1 MIAAEPEPPITPI
14 SDCPIW
20 LALYD
25 MGFSLI
31 PLKPRDKTPLIP
43 WRAHQ
48 KRRASRSTI
57 EAWYRATPNA
67 NIGIVTGAISGL
79 VVLDLD
85 DDEAIAEAERRGLP
99 DTLMVRTGKGQ
110 HVYFRHPGYKIT
122 NRAGFL
128 PGMDIRGDGGYIVGP
143 GSLHPSGAVYAWEK
157 PPGQFT
163 LAEMPEWLIEA
174 LSGSPR
180 LAELVTKGAA
190 PKARI
195 VSQASTAGHKPP
207 KGAPD
212 PSETEPAIAC
222 AVEAGLAGLLDEL
235 LGKPSVKTARE
246 WRYRRKGSLSVRVD
260 SAKPGQWFDHE
271 AGRGGGLVALAM
283 HVLGCDHA
291 RARDWVAERIGVWPP
306 VAGTPTAPE
315 PSREALAAKARQE
328 AQRILAEAKP
338 APADHAYLIA
348 KGIQPHGILIDGKE
362 RLVIGLRDI
371 DGIIHTVQRID
382 ARGNKRFLT
391 GGIKADHFAVIGE
404 WTADTPHLLVC
415 EGWATGASIHEATGD
430 PVVVAFDAGNLIR
443 VTGVLRRRHSNIELT
458 IVADNDARTDRAD
471 NPGVEAATQAAQDN
485 DARLAVPDCA
495 GDANDLVQAKG
506 LDALKAVIAAAV
518 WVGAKEPTYPE
529 PEHGVAGARAQ
540 LASHI
545 AAFVGEVKTYQEAL
559 QARLREGKESEAPW
573 PTPPAMGLPVDVGLG
588 KTSQVRDQVIADIK
602 SDRIR
607 SGKVVFAVPRHDLG
621 EEQVEAFKAAGI
633 NAVLWKG
640 RSAPDPTPENPDQ
653 RMCRDL
659 GAQADALTAQLA
671 VEQTACAVNRD
682 GKDYK
687 CQYFE
692 VCGYQRQ
699 KRRAVYAQVI
709 ICAHD
714 SLFHAMPQVIGR
726 PSLLVIDEGFWQAG
740 LRGTDSPVQIT
751 IDSLDPSEKELR
763 CYDGKGQ
770 YDYPETQFLI
780 TYRLKL
786 WEVLQSTK
794 SGPLRYADLKASG
807 LTPKNC
813 RDAASLERMRL
824 RNPGLLPGM
833 GPKERARKLSKVIPG
848 EDACWTPPGRAAA
861 MWRIL
866 ADALDERR
874 DAWGVEVGRMHT
886 EEGTVRTLDLYWHAS
901 LRKGWVA
908 ATPVLHID
916 ATMRGELVQPYLPG
930 ITVAPPVR
938 AQTPHVRIRQV
949 LNAPVSA
956 KALTPMPQAK
966 EREHTTAANN
976 QRALRTY
983 LTSRAAEVGT
993 DGQTLLAIGQMRA
1006 LEALSKAPLPANLET
1021 AHFNALSGMD
1031 RWGRVA
1037 GMVIMGR
1044 TLPAPAV
1051 IAKLQIALTGRPPKE
1066 DNDNQSWWYPL
1077 TERVIRRPNGRSR
1090 IVMGE
1095 HHPDPIAEA
1104 IRWNICEAELVQAL
1118 GRGRGVNRTAESP
1131 LQIDLL
1137 TDIVLPITADEV
1149 IDWTDLVPSR
1159 TDMMASR
1166 GVVLDNA
1173 ADRAKCFPDLWS
1185 SRDIAKKDTQ
1195 RRGTNCYYKI
1205 FYNSEMSP
1213 SSAAVTYRPEGS
1225 GQKMRSAMFNLDL
1238 IPDPAAWLAERLGE
1252 LAACEVVTCAD
1263 LAA

>member
-1 MIAAEPEPPITPI
+1 MTVTVCSTPCHSRI
-14 SDCPIW
+14 RRVPTI
-20 LALYD
+20 
-25 MGFSLI
+25 GFRSA
-31 PLKPRDKTPLIP
+31 RT
-43 WRAHQ
+43 
-48 KRRASRSTI
+48 RR
-57 EAWYRATPNA
+57 
-67 NIGIVTGAISGL
+67 V
-79 VVLDLD
+79 
-85 DDEAIAEAERRGLP
+85 
-99 DTLMVRTGKGQ
+99 
-110 HVYFRHPGYKIT
+110 
-122 NRAGFL
+122 
-128 PGMDIRGDGGYIVGP
+128 
-143 GSLHPSGAVYAWEK
+143 
-157 PPGQFT
+157 
-163 LAEMPEWLIEA
+163 
-174 LSGSPR
+174 
-180 LAELVTKGAA
+180 
-190 PKARI
+190 
-195 VSQASTAGHKPP
+195 
-207 KGAPD
+207 
-212 PSETEPAIAC
+212 
-222 AVEAGLAGLLDEL
+222 
-235 LGKPSVKTARE
+235 
-246 WRYRRKGSLSVRVD
+246 
-260 SAKPGQWFDHE
+260 
-271 AGRGGGLVALAM
+271 
-283 HVLGCDHA
+283 
-291 RARDWVAERIGVWPP
+291 
-306 VAGTPTAPE
+306 
-315 PSREALAAKARQE
+315 E
-328 AQRILAEAKP
+328 AQRILAEAKL
-338 APADHAYLIA
+338 APADHPYLVA
-348 KGIQPHGILIDGKE
+348 KGIQPHSILIDGE
-362 RLVIGLRDI
+362 GRLVIGLRDI

-382 ARGNKRFLT
+382 PRGNKRFLT

-458 IVADNDARTDRAD
+458 IVADNDARADRAD

-529 PEHGVAGARAQ
+529 PEHDVAGARAQ
-540 LASHI
+540 LSSHI
-545 AAFVGEVKTYQEAL
+545 AAFMVEVGQYQKAL
-559 QARLREGKESEAPW
+559 QTRLQEGKTSDAPW
-573 PTPPAMGLPVDVGLG
+573 PIPPVLGLPVDVGLG
-588 KTSQVRDQVIADIK
+588 KTSQVRDQVIAAL
-602 SDRIR
+602 R
-607 SGKVVFAVPRHDLG
+607 SGCLGRGRVVFAVPRHDLG

-640 RSAPDPTPENPDQ
+640 RSAPDPTPENSDQ

-671 VEQTACAVNRD
+671 VEQTACAVSRD

-687 CQYFE
+687 CPHFE

-726 PSLLVIDEGFWQAG
+726 PTLLVIDEGFWQAG

-794 SGPLRYADLKASG
+794 SGPLRYADLKATG
-807 LTPKNC
+807 LTPQNC

-833 GPKERARKLSKVIPG
+833 GPQERARKLSKVIPG
-848 EDACWTPPGRAAA
+848 EGVCWTPPGRAAA

-866 ADALDERR
+866 ADALEERR
-874 DAWGVEVGRMHT
+874 DAWGVEIGRMHT
-886 EEGTVRTLDLYWHAS
+886 EQGTVRTLDLYWHAA

-908 ATPVLHID
+908 TTPVLHID

-930 ITVAPPVR
+930 ITIAPAVR
-938 AQTPHVRIRQV
+938 ARMPHVRIRQV

-956 KALTPMPQAK
+956 KALAPMPQAK

-983 LTSRAAEVGT
+983 LTSRATEVGT
-993 DGQTLLAIGQMRA
+993 GGQTILGIGQMRA
-1006 LEALSKAPLPANLET
+1006 LEALDNGTLPANLET
-1021 AHFNALSGMD
+1021 AHFNALSGLD
-1031 RWGRVA
+1031 RWGRIA

-1090 IVMGE
+1090 MVMGE

-1104 IRWNICEAELVQAL
+1104 IRWNISEAELVQAL

-1149 IDWTDLVPSR
+1149 IDWANLVPSR
-1159 TDMMASR
+1159 TDMMAAR

-1173 ADRAKCFPDLWS
+1173 ADRARCFPDLWPNYEAA
-1185 SRDIAKKDTQ
+1185 RKDGQ
-1195 RRGTNCYYKI
+1195 RTGTNCYYRI
-1205 FYNSEMSP
+1205 FYNSEMSR

-1225 GQKMRSAMFNLDL
+1225 GQKIRSAMFNLDL
-1238 IPDPAAWLAERLGE
+1238 ISDPAAWLTERLGP
-1252 LAACEVVTCAD
+1252 LADCEFVTDAD

>member
-1 MIAAEPEPPITPI
+1 MIAAEQEPPITPTP
-14 SDCPIW
+14 DCPTW

-43 WRAHQ
+43 WRAYQ
-48 KRRASRSTI
+48 KRRASRSDI
-57 EAWYRATPNA
+57 EGWYKATPNA
-67 NIGIVTGAISGL
+67 NIGIVTGAINGL

-85 DDEAIAEAERRGLP
+85 NDEAIAEAGRLGLP
-99 DTLMVRTGKGQ
+99 DTLMVRTGKGR

-157 PPGQFT
+157 SPGPFT
-163 LAEMPEWLIEA
+163 LAEMPDWLVEA
-174 LSGSPR
+174 LSSSPR
-180 LAELVTKGAA
+180 LVEPVTKDAPNKAA
-190 PKARI
+190 LT
-195 VSQASTAGHKPP
+195 SQASAAGNKRA

-212 PSETEPAIAC
+212 LSETEPAISR
-222 AVEAGLAGLLDEL
+222 AVEAELARLLDEL
-235 LGKPSVKTARE
+235 LGNPSVKTARE
-246 WRYRRKGSLSVRVD
+246 WRWRRKGSLSVRVD

-271 AGRGGGLVALAM
+271 AGCGGGLVSLAM

-291 RARDWVAERIGVWPP
+291 CARDWVGERIGVWPP

-328 AQRILAEAKP
+328 AQRVLAAAKLV
-338 APADHAYLIA
+338 PADHPYLVA
-348 KGIQPHGILIDGKE
+348 KGIQPYGILIDGE
-362 RLVIGLRDI
+362 GRLVIGLRDI

-382 ARGNKRFLT
+382 TRGNKRFLT
-391 GGIKADHFAVIGE
+391 GGIKADHFAVIGD

-458 IVADNDARTDRAD
+458 IVADNDARADRAD

-529 PEHGVAGARAQ
+529 PEHDVAGARAQ
-540 LASHI
+540 LSSHI
-545 AAFVGEVKTYQEAL
+545 AAFMVEVGQYQKAL
-559 QARLREGKESEAPW
+559 QTRLQEGKTSDAPW
-573 PTPPAMGLPVDVGLG
+573 PIPPVLGLPVDVGLG
-588 KTSQVRDQVIADIK
+588 KTSQVRDQVIAAL
-602 SDRIR
+602 R
-607 SGKVVFAVPRHDLG
+607 SGCLGRGRVVFAVPRHDLG

-640 RSAPDPTPENPDQ
+640 RSAPDPTPENSDQ

-671 VEQTACAVNRD
+671 VEQTACAVSRD

-687 CQYFE
+687 CPHFE

-726 PSLLVIDEGFWQAG
+726 PTLLVIDEGFWQAG

-794 SGPLRYADLKASG
+794 SGPLRYADLKATG
-807 LTPKNC
+807 LTPQNC
-813 RDAASLERMRL
+813 RDAASFERARL

-833 GPKERARKLSKVIPG
+833 TPKERARKLSMVIPG
-848 EDACWTPPGRAAA
+848 EGVCWTPPGRAAA

-866 ADALDERR
+866 ADALEERR
-874 DAWGVEVGRMHT
+874 DAWGVEIGRMHT
-886 EEGTVRTLDLYWHAS
+886 EQGTVRTLDLYWHAA

-908 ATPVLHID
+908 TTPVLHID
-916 ATMRGELVQPYLPG
+916 ATMRGELVEPYLPG

-956 KALTPMPQAK
+956 KALSPMPQVK
-966 EREHTTAANN
+966 EREHVTAANN

-983 LTSRAAEVGT
+983 LTSRAAEMGT
-993 DGQTLLAIGQMRA
+993 DGQTILAIGQMRA
-1006 LEALSKAPLPANLET
+1006 LEALSKELLPANLET
-1021 AHFNALSGMD
+1021 AHFNALSGLD
-1031 RWGRVA
+1031 RWGRIA

-1044 TLPAPAV
+1044 TLPAPAA

-1066 DNDNQSWWYPL
+1066 ANDNQSWWYPL

-1090 IVMGE
+1090 MVMGE

-1104 IRWNICEAELVQAL
+1104 IRWNICEAELVQAM

-1131 LQIDLL
+1131 LQVDLL

-1149 IDWTDLVPSR
+1149 IDWADLVPSR
-1159 TDMMASR
+1159 TDMMAAR

-1173 ADRAKCFPDLWS
+1173 ADRAKCFPDLWPNYEAA
-1185 SRDIAKKDTQ
+1185 RKDGQ
-1195 RRGTNCYYKI
+1195 RTGTNCYYRI
-1205 FYNSEMSP
+1205 FYNSEMSR

-1225 GQKMRSAMFNLDL
+1225 GQKKRSAMFNLEL
-1238 IPDPAAWLAERLGE
+1238 IPDPAKWLAERLGP
-1252 LAACEVVTCAD
+1252 LADCEVVTGAD

>member
-1 MIAAEPEPPITPI
+1 MIAAEPEPLITPT
-14 SDCPIW
+14 SGYPTW
-20 LALYD
+20 LALYG

-31 PLKPRDKTPLIP
+31 PLKPRDKTPLTG
-43 WRAHQ
+43 WRAYQ
-48 KRRASRSTI
+48 KMRASRSDV
-57 EAWYRATPNA
+57 EAWVKATPNA

-85 DDEAIAEAERRGLP
+85 SADAIAEAERRGLP
-99 DTLMVRTGKGQ
+99 DTLMVRTGKGR
-110 HVYFRHPGYKIT
+110 HVYLRHPGCKTT

-143 GSLHPSGAVYAWEK
+143 GSIHPSGALYAWEN

-163 LAEMPEWLIEA
+163 LAEMPEWLAEA
-174 LSGSPR
+174 LSTEP
-180 LAELVTKGAA
+180 ATKVAA
-190 PKARI
+190 PAVRLTTPARG
-195 VSQASTAGHKPP
+195 ASSKRA

-212 PSETEPAIAC
+212 PAATEPTTTC
-222 AVEAGLAGLLDEL
+222 AVDEGLSRLLDEL
-235 LGKPSVKTARE
+235 LGKPTDKTARE
-246 WRYRRKGSLSVRVD
+246 WRWRRKGSLSVRVD
-260 SAKPGQWFDHE
+260 SAKPGQWYDHE
-271 AGRGGGLVALAM
+271 AGRGGGLVALAAYI
-283 HVLGCDHA
+283 LGCGHA
-291 RARDWVAERIGVWPP
+291 CARDWVAERIGGWPS
-306 VAGTPTAPE
+306 AKGAQSAPE
-315 PSREALAAKARQE
+315 PSREELAAKARQE

-338 APADHAYLIA
+338 APADHPYLIA
-348 KGIQPHGILIDGKE
+348 KGVQPHGILIDTSE
-362 RLVIGLRDI
+362 RLLIGLRDI
-371 DGIIHTVQRID
+371 DGTIHTLQRID
-382 ARGNKRFLT
+382 AQGNKRFLT
-391 GGIKADHFAVIGE
+391 GGTKADHFAVIGD
-404 WTADTPHLLVC
+404 WTPDTPHLLVC

-430 PVVVAFDAGNLIR
+430 PVVIAFDAGNLIR
-443 VTGVLRRRHSNIELT
+443 VTRVLRRRHRNIELT
-458 IVADNDARTDRAD
+458 IVADNDAKADRAD

-506 LDALKAVIAAAV
+506 LDALKAVITAAS

-529 PEHGVAGARAQ
+529 PEHDVAGARAQ
-540 LASHI
+540 LSSHI
-545 AAFVGEVKTYQEAL
+545 AAFMVEVGQYQKAL
-559 QARLREGKESEAPW
+559 QTRLQEGKTSDAPW
-573 PTPPAMGLPVDVGLG
+573 PIPPVLGLPVDVGLG
-588 KTSQVRDQVIADIK
+588 KTSQVRDQVIAAL
-602 SDRIR
+602 R
-607 SGKVVFAVPRHDLG
+607 SGCLGKGRVVFAVPRHDLG

-653 RMCRDL
+653 RRCRDL

-699 KRRAVYAQVI
+699 KRRAAYAQVI

-726 PSLLVIDEGFWQAG
+726 PTLLVIDEGFWQAG

-794 SGPLRYADLKASG
+794 SGPLRYADLKATG
-807 LTPKNC
+807 LTQQNC

>member
-1 MIAAEPEPPITPI
+1 M
-14 SDCPIW
+14 
-20 LALYD
+20 
-25 MGFSLI
+25 
-31 PLKPRDKTPLIP
+31 
-43 WRAHQ
+43 
-48 KRRASRSTI
+48 
-57 EAWYRATPNA
+57 
-67 NIGIVTGAISGL
+67 
-79 VVLDLD
+79 
-85 DDEAIAEAERRGLP
+85 
-99 DTLMVRTGKGQ
+99 
-110 HVYFRHPGYKIT
+110 
-122 NRAGFL
+122 
-128 PGMDIRGDGGYIVGP
+128 
-143 GSLHPSGAVYAWEK
+143 
-157 PPGQFT
+157 
-163 LAEMPEWLIEA
+163 
-174 LSGSPR
+174 
-180 LAELVTKGAA
+180 
-190 PKARI
+190 
-195 VSQASTAGHKPP
+195 
-207 KGAPD
+207 
-212 PSETEPAIAC
+212 
-222 AVEAGLAGLLDEL
+222 
-235 LGKPSVKTARE
+235 
-246 WRYRRKGSLSVRVD
+246 
-260 SAKPGQWFDHE
+260 
-271 AGRGGGLVALAM
+271 
-283 HVLGCDHA
+283 
-291 RARDWVAERIGVWPP
+291 AERIGGWPS
-306 VAGTPTAPE
+306 AKGAQSAHE
-315 PSREALAAKARQE
+315 PAREELAAKARQE

-338 APADHAYLIA
+338 APADHPYLIA
-348 KGIQPHGILIDGKE
+348 KGIQPHGILTDAAS

-640 RSAPDPTPENPDQ
+640 RSALDPTPENPDQ

-682 GKDYK
+682 GKEYK
-687 CQYFE
+687 CSHYD

-699 KRRAVYAQVI
+699 KRRAAYAQAI

-794 SGPLRYADLKASG
+794 SGPLRYVDLKATG

-848 EDACWTPPGRAAA
+848 EGVCWTPPGRAAA

-866 ADALDERR
+866 ADALEERR
-874 DAWGVEVGRMHT
+874 DAWGVEIGRMHT
-886 EEGTVRTLDLYWHAS
+886 EQGTVRTLDLHWRAE
-901 LRKGWVA
+901 LRKGWA
-908 ATPVLHID
+908 ATTPVLHID

-930 ITVAPPVR
+930 ITIAPAVR
-938 AQTPHVRIRQV
+938 ARTPHVRIRQV

-956 KALTPMPQAK
+956 KALAPTLQAK

-983 LTSRAAEVGT
+983 LVSRATEVGA
-993 DGQTLLAIGQMRA
+993 DGQAILGIGQMRA
-1006 LEALSKAPLPANLET
+1006 LEALDNGTLPANLET
-1021 AHFNALSGMD
+1021 AHFNALSGLD
-1031 RWGRVA
+1031 RWGRIA

-1066 DNDNQSWWYPL
+1066 DNDNDSWWYPL

-1090 IVMGE
+1090 MVMGE
-1095 HHPDPIAEA
+1095 YHPDPIAEA
-1104 IRWNICEAELVQAL
+1104 IRWNICEAELIQAL
-1118 GRGRGVNRTAESP
+1118 GRGRGVNRTADSP
-1131 LQIDLL
+1131 LQVDLL

-1149 IDWTDLVPSR
+1149 IDWADLLPSR
-1159 TDMMASR
+1159 TDMMAAR

-1173 ADRAKCFPDLWS
+1173 ADRANCFPDLWPNHAAA
-1185 SRDIAKKDTQ
+1185 RKDIQ
-1195 RRGTNCYYKI
+1195 RSGTNCYYKI
-1205 FYNSEMSP
+1205 FYNSEMSH

-1238 IPDPAAWLAERLGE
+1238 ISDPTAWLTERLGP
-1252 LAACEVVTCAD
+1252 LADCEVVTDAD

>member
-31 PLKPRDKTPLIP
+31 SLKPRDKTPLIP

-85 DDEAIAEAERRGLP
+85 NDEAIAEAERRGLP

-157 PPGQFT
+157 SPGQFT

-174 LSGSPR
+174 LSTEPAAKVAPPTARQTARSRAASPKR
-180 LAELVTKGAA
+180 
-190 PKARI
+190 
-195 VSQASTAGHKPP
+195 AS
-207 KGAPD
+207 GAPD
-212 PSETEPAIAC
+212 PAATGPTTIC
-222 AVEAGLAGLLDEL
+222 AEAEGLARLLGEL
-235 LGKPSVKTARE
+235 LGKPSVKAARE
-246 WRYRRKGSLSVRVD
+246 WRWGSKGSLSVRVD

-271 AGRGGGLVALAM
+271 AGRGGGLVALAAYI
-283 HVLGCDHA
+283 LGCDHA
-291 RARDWVAERIGVWPP
+291 SARDWVADRIGAWPK
-306 VAGTPTAPE
+306 AAPTQTAAE
-315 PSREALAAKARQE
+315 PSQEELALKARLE

-338 APADHAYLIA
+338 APANHPYLIA
-348 KGIQPHGILIDGKE
+348 KGIQPHGILTDAAS

-371 DGIIHTVQRID
+371 DGTIHTLQRID
-382 ARGNKRFLT
+382 GQGKKRFLT
-391 GGIKADHFAVIGE
+391 GGIKADHFAVIGD
-404 WTADTPHLLVC
+404 WAPDTPHLLVC

-430 PVVVAFDAGNLIR
+430 PVAVAFDAGNLIR
-443 VTGVLRRRHSNIELT
+443 VARVLRRRHRNIELT
-458 IVADNDARTDRAD
+458 IVADNDAKADRAD
-471 NPGVEAATQAAQDN
+471 NPGVEAATEAAQDN

-506 LDALKAVIAAAV
+506 LDALRAVIAAAV

-529 PEHGVAGARAQ
+529 PEHDVAGARAQ
-540 LASHI
+540 LSSHI
-545 AAFVGEVKTYQEAL
+545 AAFMVEVSAYQKAL
-559 QARLREGKESEAPW
+559 QIRLKEGKTSDAPW
-573 PTPPAMGLPVDVGLG
+573 PIPPVLGLPVDVGLG
-588 KTSQVRDQVIADIK
+588 KTSQVRDQVIAAL
-602 SDRIR
+602 R
-607 SGKVVFAVPRHDLG
+607 SGCIGNGRVVFAVPRHDLG
-621 EEQVEAFKAAGI
+621 VEQVEAFKAAGI

-671 VEQTACAVNRD
+671 VEQTACAVSRD

-687 CQYFE
+687 CPHFE

-726 PSLLVIDEGFWQAG
+726 PTLLVIDEGFWQAG

-751 IDSLDPSEKELR
+751 IDSLDPYEKELR
-763 CYDGKGQ
+763 CYDHKGQ
-770 YDYPETQFLI
+770 YDYPHTQFLI

-794 SGPLRYADLKASG
+794 AGPLRYADLKATG
-807 LTPKNC
+807 LTPQNC
-813 RDAASLERMRL
+813 RDAASFERARL

-833 GPKERARKLSKVIPG
+833 TPKERARKLSMVIPG
-848 EDACWTPPGRAAA
+848 EGVCWTPPGRAAA

-866 ADALDERR
+866 ADALEERR
-874 DAWGVEVGRMHT
+874 DAWGVEIGRMYT
-886 EEGTVRTLDLYWHAS
+886 EQGTVRTLDLYWHAA

-908 ATPVLHID
+908 TTPVLHID

-930 ITVAPPVR
+930 ITIAPAVR
-938 AQTPHVRIRQV
+938 ARTPHVRIRQV

-956 KALTPMPQAK
+956 KALTPMPKAK

-983 LTSRAAEVGT
+983 LTSRATDVGT
-993 DGQTLLAIGQMRA
+993 DGQTILGIGQMRA
-1006 LEALSKAPLPANLET
+1006 LEALDNGTLPVNLET
-1021 AHFNALSGMD
+1021 AHFNALSGLD
-1031 RWGRVA
+1031 RWGRIA

-1051 IAKLQIALTGRPPKE
+1051 IAKLQIALTGVPPRE
-1066 DNDNQSWWYPL
+1066 ANDNQSWWYPL

-1090 IVMGE
+1090 MVMGE

-1104 IRWNICEAELVQAL
+1104 IRWNICEAELVQAM
-1118 GRGRGVNRTAESP
+1118 GRGRGVNRTADSP

-1137 TDIVLPITADEV
+1137 TDIVLPITASEV
-1149 IDWTDLVPSR
+1149 IDWADLVPSR
-1159 TDMMASR
+1159 IDMMASR
-1166 GVVLDNA
+1166 GVVLENA

-1185 SRDIAKKDTQ
+1185 NYEAAKKDGQ
-1195 RRGTNCYYKI
+1195 RTGTNCYYRI
-1205 FYNSEMSP
+1205 FYNSEMSR
-1213 SSAAVTYRPEGS
+1213 SSAAVAYRPEGS
-1225 GQKMRSAMFNLDL
+1225 GQKKRSAMFNLEL
-1238 IPDPAAWLAERLGE
+1238 IPDPAKWLAERLGP
-1252 LAACEVVTCAD
+1252 LADCEVVTNAD

>member
-1 MIAAEPEPPITPI
+1 MNAAEPEPLITPT
-14 SDCPIW
+14 SDCPTR

-31 PLKPRDKTPLIP
+31 PLKPRNKNPLTG
-43 WRAHQ
+43 WRAYQ
-48 KRRASRSTI
+48 KRRASRSDI
-57 EAWYRATPNA
+57 EAWFKAAPNA
-67 NIGIVTGAISGL
+67 NVGVVTGAISGL

-85 DDEAIAEAERRGLP
+85 SAEAITEAERLGLP
-99 DTLMVRTGKGQ
+99 DTLMVRTGKGR
-110 HVYFRHPGYKIT
+110 HVYFRHPGHKTT

-143 GSLHPSGAVYAWEK
+143 GSIHPSGAQYTWEN
-157 PPGQFT
+157 PPGQIT
-163 LAEMPEWLIEA
+163 LAEMPDWLVRA
-174 LSGSPR
+174 LG
-180 LAELVTKGAA
+180 
-190 PKARI
+190 
-195 VSQASTAGHKPP
+195 
-207 KGAPD
+207 
-212 PSETEPAIAC
+212 TEPAAKVAPHKVRQTSRASSAGHEQNKTDFDLSGIEPTTAST
-222 AVEAGLAGLLDEL
+222 VDDGLARLLDEL
-235 LGKPSVKTARE
+235 LGKPTDKTVRE

-260 SAKPGQWFDHE
+260 SIKPGQWYDHE
-271 AGRGGGLVALAM
+271 AGRGGGLVALVSY
-283 HVLGCDHA
+283 VLGCDYA
-291 RARDWVAERIGVWPP
+291 RARDWVAERIGVWP
-306 VAGTPTAPE
+306 TAARTQTGSE
-315 PSREALAAKARQE
+315 PSQEELAAEARLE
-328 AQRILAEAKP
+328 AQRILAEANP
-338 APADHAYLIA
+338 APADHPYLIA
-348 KGIQPHGILIDGKE
+348 KGVQPHGILIDTSG
-362 RLVIGLRDI
+362 LLLIGLRDI
-371 DGIIHTVQRID
+371 DGTIQTLQRID
-382 ARGNKRFLT
+382 GQGNKRFLT
-391 GGIKADHFAVIGE
+391 GGTKADHFTVIGE
-404 WTADTPHLLVC
+404 WTADTHHLLVC

-443 VTGVLRRRHSNIELT
+443 VARVLRRRHRNIELT
-458 IVADNDARTDRAD
+458 IVADNDAKADRAD

-529 PEHGVAGARAQ
+529 PEHDVAGARAQ
-540 LASHI
+540 LAEHI
-545 AAFVGEVKTYQEAL
+545 AAFMVEASAYQKAL
-559 QARLREGKESEAPW
+559 QIRLQEGKTSDAPW
-573 PTPPAMGLPVDVGLG
+573 PIPPVLGLPVDVGLG
-588 KTSQVRDQVIADIK
+588 KTSQVRDQVIAAL
-602 SDRIR
+602 R
-607 SGKVVFAVPRHDLG
+607 SGCLGRGRVVFAVPRHDLG

-640 RSAPDPTPENPDQ
+640 RSAPDPAPENPDQ

-682 GKDYK
+682 GKDHK
-687 CQYFE
+687 CPHFE

-699 KRRAVYAQVI
+699 KRRAAYAQVI

-726 PSLLVIDEGFWQAG
+726 PALLVIDEGFWQAG

-763 CYDGKGQ
+763 CYNGKGQ

-794 SGPLRYADLKASG
+794 SGPLRYADLKATG
-807 LTPKNC
+807 LTPQNC

-833 GPKERARKLSKVIPG
+833 APKERARKLREVIPG
-848 EDACWTPPGRAAA
+848 EGVCWTPPGRAAA

-866 ADALDERR
+866 ADALEERR

-956 KALTPMPQAK
+956 KALSPMPQAK

-983 LTSRAAEVGT
+983 LTSRAAEVGA
-993 DGQTLLAIGQMRA
+993 DGQTILAIGQMRA
-1006 LEALSKAPLPANLET
+1006 LEALSKEVLPANLET
-1021 AHFNALSGMD
+1021 AHFNALSGLD
-1031 RWGRVA
+1031 RWGRIA

-1090 IVMGE
+1090 MVMGE

-1118 GRGRGVNRTAESP
+1118 GRGRGVNRTADSP
-1131 LQIDLL
+1131 LQVDLL
-1137 TDIVLPITADEV
+1137 TDIVLPVTANEV
-1149 IDWTDLVPSR
+1149 IDWADLVPSR
-1159 TDMMASR
+1159 TDMMAAR

-1173 ADRAKCFPDLWS
+1173 ADRAKCFPDLWPNYEAA
-1185 SRDIAKKDTQ
+1185 RKDGQ
-1195 RRGTNCYYKI
+1195 RTGTNCYYRI
-1205 FYNSEMSP
+1205 FYNSEMSR

-1225 GQKMRSAMFNLDL
+1225 GQKMRSAMFDLNLV
-1238 IPDPAAWLAERLGE
+1238 PDPAVWLAERLGP
-1252 LAACEVVTCAD
+1252 LADCEVVAGAD

>member
-1 MIAAEPEPPITPI
+1 MIAAEPEPLITPT
-14 SDCPIW
+14 SDCPTW

-31 PLKPRDKTPLIP
+31 PLKPRDKTPLTD
-43 WRAHQ
+43 WRAYQ
-48 KRRASRSTI
+48 KLRAAHSDV
-57 EAWYRATPNA
+57 EAWFKATPNA

-79 VVLDLD
+79 VILDLD
-85 DDEAIAEAERRGLP
+85 SADAIAEAERRGLP
-99 DTLMVRTGKGQ
+99 DTIMVRTGKGR

-143 GSLHPSGAVYAWEK
+143 GSIHPSGAQYTWDN
-157 PPGQFT
+157 PPGQIT
-163 LAEMPEWLIEA
+163 LAEMPEWLAEA
-174 LSGSPR
+174 LSTEP
-180 LAELVTKGAA
+180 VTKVAA
-190 PKARI
+190 PAVRLTAR
-195 VSQASTAGHKPP
+195 SRTASP
-207 KGAPD
+207 KRASGAPD
-212 PSETEPAIAC
+212 PAATEPTTIC
-222 AVEAGLAGLLDEL
+222 AVEQGLARLLDEL
-235 LGKPSVKTARE
+235 LGKPTDKTARE
-246 WRYRRKGSLSVRVD
+246 WRYRSKGSLSVRVD
-260 SAKPGQWFDHE
+260 SIKPGQWYDHE
-271 AGRGGGLVALAM
+271 AGRGGGLVALAAYI
-283 HVLGCDHA
+283 LGCDHA
-291 RARDWVAERIGVWPP
+291 SARDWVAERIGGWPS
-306 VAGTPTAPE
+306 AKGAQTAAE
-315 PSREALAAKARQE
+315 PSQEELALKARLE

-338 APADHAYLIA
+338 APADHPYLIA
-348 KGIQPHGILIDGKE
+348 KGVQPHGILIDTSG
-362 RLVIGLRDI
+362 RLLIGLRDI
-371 DGIIHTVQRID
+371 DGTIHTLQRID
-382 ARGNKRFLT
+382 GQGNKRFLT
-391 GGIKADHFAVIGE
+391 GGAKADNFAVIGD
-404 WTADTPHLLVC
+404 WTPDTPHLLVC
-415 EGWATGASIHEATGD
+415 EGWATGASIHEATGH

-443 VTGVLRRRHSNIELT
+443 VARVLRRRHRNIELT
-458 IVADNDARTDRAD
+458 IVADNDVKADRAD

-485 DARLAVPDCA
+485 DAQLAVPDCA

-529 PEHGVAGARAQ
+529 PEHDVVGARAQ
-540 LASHI
+540 LAEHI
-545 AAFVGEVKTYQEAL
+545 AAFMVEASAYQKAL
-559 QARLREGKESEAPW
+559 QIRLQEGKTSDAPW
-573 PTPPAMGLPVDVGLG
+573 PIPPVLGLPVDVGLG
-588 KTSQVRDQVIADIK
+588 KTSQVRDQVIAAL
-602 SDRIR
+602 R
-607 SGKVVFAVPRHDLG
+607 SGCLGRGRVVFAVPRHDLG

-659 GAQADALTAQLA
+659 EAQADALTAQLA
-671 VEQTACAVNRD
+671 VEQTACAVSRD

-699 KRRAVYAQVI
+699 KRRATYAQVI

-726 PSLLVIDEGFWQAG
+726 PTLLVIDEGFWQAG

-794 SGPLRYADLKASG
+794 SGPLRYADLKATG
-807 LTPKNC
+807 LTPQNC

-833 GPKERARKLSKVIPG
+833 APKERARKLREVIPG
-848 EDACWTPPGRAAA
+848 EGVCWTPPGRAAA

-874 DAWGVEVGRMHT
+874 NAWGVEVGRMHT
-886 EEGTVRTLDLYWHAS
+886 EEGTVRTLDLYWHTS

-916 ATMRGELVQPYLPG
+916 ATMRGELVQPYLSG

-956 KALTPMPQAK
+956 KALSPIPQAK

-993 DGQTLLAIGQMRA
+993 DGQTILAIGQMRA
-1006 LEALSKAPLPANLET
+1006 LEALANGTLPANLET
-1021 AHFNALSGMD
+1021 AHFNALSGLD
-1031 RWGRVA
+1031 RWGRIA

-1051 IAKLQIALTGRPPKE
+1051 IARLQIALTGRPPKE

-1090 IVMGE
+1090 MVMGE

-1104 IRWNICEAELVQAL
+1104 IRWNICEAQLVQAL

-1131 LQIDLL
+1131 LQVDLL
-1137 TDIVLPITADEV
+1137 TDIVLPITANEV
-1149 IDWTDLVPSR
+1149 IDWADLVPSR

-1173 ADRAKCFPDLWS
+1173 ADRAKCFPDLWPNHAAA
-1185 SRDIAKKDTQ
+1185 RKDIQ
-1195 RRGTNCYYKI
+1195 RSGTNCYYRI
-1205 FYNSEMSP
+1205 FYNSEMSH
-1213 SSAAVTYRPEGS
+1213 SSVAATYRPEGS
-1225 GQKMRSAMFNLDL
+1225 GQKIRTAMFNLDL
-1238 IPDPAAWLAERLGE
+1238 ITDPSVWLAERLGP
-1252 LAACEVVTCAD
+1252 LADCEVVAGAD
-1263 LAA
+1263 LAT